1 MMGEPMLYVVEP
13 GFQTTVQDVG
23 RPGLGDQ
30 GISPAGAMD
39 PLALRLGN
47 LVVGN
52 PSDAAALEM
61 TLIGPTLRFDAE
73 AVIALAGAPFE
84 ATLNPARLPGHA
96 VKLPWWQAV
105 RVQAGDTVAL
115 GPATVGSRAY
125 LCVAGGLDTPLLHGS
140 RATHLLAGLG
150 GIEGRA
156 LRVGDRVKLGQPS
169 QSLDRLAGR
178 RLKRSVWPVY
188 SNGVTVRV
196 VLGPQAGRFTEAALE
211 NFLGQPYTVQVDSN
225 RMGVR
230 LSGPLLTH
238 TQGADLL
245 SEGIAL
251 GAVQVPA
258 SGQPIILMV
267 ERQTTGGYTKI
278 ATVISAD
285 SGLIG
290 QARPGSLV
298 RFQAVTVD
306 EALAARRAQE
316 ALVDETHIEQRMEQ
330 AWGVAEVLAVMRQF
344 ADSGLGELRLA
355 TGGVKLVL
363 RRDPALPTLP
373 TSSSPTEQQAEPPSS
388 GFDIT
393 APLLG
398 IFYIAPA
405 PDAPPL
411 VQAGARVEAGQVV
424 ALIDVMKTLHEV
436 RAEQGGEVE
445 AVLVDNGT
453 LVEYG
458 QPLIRLR

>member
-1 MMGEPMLYVVEP
+1 MGGTMLYVVEP
-13 GFQTTVQDVG
+13 GFQTTVQDLG

-52 PSDAAALEM
+52 PPEAAGLEL
-61 TLIGPTLRFDAE
+61 TLVGPTVRFAAE

-84 ATLNPARLPGHA
+84 AALQPGGRAQHA
-96 VKLPWWQAV
+96 VKLPWWEAV
-105 RVQAGDTVAL
+105 RIQAGDTLTL

-125 LCVAGGLDTPLLHGS
+125 LCVAGGLDTPRLHGS
-140 RATHLLAGLG
+140 QATHLLAGLG
-150 GIEGRA
+150 GVEGRA
-156 LRVGDRVKLGQPS
+156 LRAGDQLKLGEPS
-169 QSLDRLAGR
+169 QSLHQLVGR
-178 RLKRSVWPVY
+178 RLKRAVWPTY
-188 SNGVTVRV
+188 SNEVTVRG
-196 VLGPQAGRFTEAALE
+196 VLGPQADRFTEAAIAD
-211 NFLGQPYTVQVDSN
+211 FLGQPYSVQTDSN

-230 LSGPLLTH
+230 LSGPPLAH

-278 ATVISAD
+278 ATLISAD
-285 SGLIG
+285 TGLIG
-290 QARPGSLV
+290 QARPGTRV

-306 EALAARRAQE
+306 EALAARQAQE
-316 ALVDETHIEQRMEQ
+316 ALVDETHIEQTE

-355 TGGVKLVL
+355 AGGVRLVL

-373 TSSSPTEQQAEPPSS
+373 TPSSPPEKQAELAPT

-398 IFYIAPA
+398 IFYAAPA
-405 PDAPPL
+405 PDAPPF
-411 VQAGARVEAGQVV
+411 VQVGAKVEAGQIV
-424 ALIDVMKTLHEV
+424 ALMDVMKTLHEV
-436 RAEQGGEVE
+436 RATRGGEVE